1 MTFDANQIAHISGLI
16 YSQNRTNAI
25 SEIGFQKAFIYFNDI
40 SFALQKSSNTRKKKN
55 VLAT

>member
-16 YSQNRTNAI
+16 YSQNRPNAI

-40 SFALQKSSNTRKKKN
+40 SF
-55 VLAT
+55 VV